1 MALKTN
7 AHKQYPYDIPPPP
20 KPEQISKALNKR
32 DLWNALE
39 FFRIEALLRS
49 PTVWALYRNASQR
62 ASRRRGDACPET
74 KNMQQ
79 WVAWYGQSKVQL
91 RGRACAHVRKLLWD
105 GSLRDHKAVTD
116 GWAILLGSHHRHLK
130 LDMGPMVSLLLDKN
144 DERRSSF
151 RISEGVEDLCIL
163 AREYNYSPSLQE
175 LQMEPRRFLYLKID
189 PVVAPTAN
197 IKNLSDFLKK
207 HHKSVMAT
215 VEKPTIDPITGEQTI
230 PFHPR
235 TPPPITDV
243 CAWLKYIQCYDLRH
257 LQGFT
262 YGQIATEVYGSNRL
276 RETAEKA
283 VIRVEQL
290 INAAQVNAWPPV
302 FPAR

>member
-49 PTVWALYRNASQR
+49 QSAWDLYRNASQR
-62 ASRRRGDACPET
+62 AFRRRGDVCPEP

-79 WVAWYGQSKVQL
+79 WVAWYGQNKVQR
-91 RGRACAHVRKLLWD
+91 RGKACAHVRKLLWD
-105 GSLRDHKAVTD
+105 EALRDQLAVAD

-130 LDMGPMVSLLLDKN
+130 LDMGPMVSVFPDKN

-151 RISEGVEDLCIL
+151 RISEGVVDLCIL
-163 AREYNYSPSLQE
+163 AREYNYGPLLQE
-175 LQMEPRRFLYLKID
+175 LQMEPRRFLYLEID

-197 IKNLSDFLKK
+197 IKNLIDLLK
-207 HHKSVMAT
+207 S
-215 VEKPTIDPITGEQTI
+215 IIS
-230 PFHPR
+230 R
-235 TPPPITDV
+235 
-243 CAWLKYIQCYDLRH
+243 
-257 LQGFT
+257 
-262 YGQIATEVYGSNRL
+262 S
-276 RETAEKA
+276 
-283 VIRVEQL
+283 
-290 INAAQVNAWPPV
+290 WPPWKSLRSIPS
-302 FPAR
+302 PASRQFHFIRGNALLSQTFAHG